1 MESKLYDKEQ
11 VIAFINEGKLL
22 SLAGDNQVLSEL
34 PKGNWIGGSIPYFMD
49 EDKGK
54 FDQNK
59 IYVNELESYGDN
71 FSIKSYNKD
80 EIEQIVQDSYDNGY
94 TMVIFPP
101 FSDVLQEYA
110 LNSSNYEGLY
120 NNPIV
125 GWVSGIDLN
134 SDDTPQTYNGLTGEA
149 YTDKAVAIHVQLPE
163 EKFAQIEIVNIFE
176 RDENSPEIEFYVN
189 SFDVINCLID
199 GKETNLAE
207 YYEKNNIDVKLPIV
221 ADYSGALINVS
232 VKEVDTENGL
242 TSFYAPVFQNVKYK
256 FAKPVNNYVKQF
268 EINTIDIGEKA
279 AFSCNC
285 ILNYLYGELEGKKI
299 NNVKGPITFGEIAYQ
314 LLNQTLVNLYI
325 ESID

>member
-11 VIAFINEGKLL
+11 VIDFIKQGKLL
-22 SLAGDNQVLSEL
+22 SLAGDNKVLSEL

-49 EDKGK
+49 DDKGK
-54 FDQNK
+54 FDQDK
-59 IYVNELESYGDN
+59 IYVNELETYNDN
-71 FSIKSYNKD
+71 FSIKFYDKD
-80 EIEQIVQDSYDNGY
+80 NINQIVKDSYENGY

-101 FSDVLQEYA
+101 FSEVLQEYA
-110 LNSSNYEGLY
+110 LNSANYEGLY

-134 SDDTPQTYNGLTGEA
+134 SDDTPKTYDGMTGNSF
-149 YTDKAVAIHVQLPE
+149 TDKAVAIHVQLPDN
-163 EKFAQIEIVNIFE
+163 KFAQIEIVNIFE

-189 SFDVINCLID
+189 SFDVISCLID
-199 GKETNLAE
+199 GKETNLAN
-207 YYEKNNIDVKLPIV
+207 YYKENNIDVKLPIV

-242 TSFYAPVFQNVKYK
+242 VSFYAPVFQNVTYK
-256 FAKPVNNYVKQF
+256 FAKPVNNYVKKF

-279 AFSCNC
+279 TFSCNC

-325 ESID
+325 ESTD